1 MIIKVKFKKTMTIE
15 MTKQKISE
23 YVQKWM
29 DGHEPDTFVRNENG
43 KALYTAKYSTL
54 NIQIFFENLLAD
66 FINDDEIVL
75 TQSKKS
81 LKDRLFNL
89 ANDFAVD
96 KKGDVAV
103 KLHIIHNELK

>member
-1 MIIKVKFKKTMTIE
+1 MTR
-15 MTKQKISE
+15 KKISE

-29 DGHEPDTFVRNENG
+29 DGHEPDTFVRNEKG

-75 TQSKKS
+75 PQSNVIKS